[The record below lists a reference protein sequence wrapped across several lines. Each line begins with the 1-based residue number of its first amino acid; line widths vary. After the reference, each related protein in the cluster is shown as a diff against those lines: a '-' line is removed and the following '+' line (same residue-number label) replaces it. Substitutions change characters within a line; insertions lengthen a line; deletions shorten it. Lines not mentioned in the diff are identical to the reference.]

1 MPPSRQNIALL
12 RDRPTDFPRIHRDSD
27 HDGQQPAGG
36 RELVS
41 TQHGTG
47 AMAQHSRTTNDA
59 ADPVVITGI
68 GLIASVGQN
77 REAVWN
83 GVREGRSGVR
93 FLKGL
98 VGIPDNLLLG
108 APVDLVP
115 NLPRQLKVT
124 ALCQHVAAEALA
136 DAQVDTATMNG
147 GRLDRDRFACA
158 ISGHIGDTG
167 WLERHV
173 GDYDVSQP
181 GAVEWWQQWLPNTS
195 CVTVANE
202 HGLYGPRICH
212 STACASGLID
222 ILSAVRAIRHGQA
235 DIALAGS
242 GEAFHPLFA
251 AGFHQ
256 MRVLAYND
264 VPAEACRPFDLAR
277 SGFVMGEGA
286 AMLVVERLSHAQ
298 RRGAKIYAE
307 VLGGSMHAEAHH
319 VTDLDTES
327 AALVRLIHDALDAS
341 KLSPT
346 DIGYIN
352 VHGTGTQQND
362 LVEARG
368 IRRALGPAADRA
380 CASAVKSMLGH
391 LVNAS
396 GSVEL
401 AITAL
406 ALRDGFVPPTLNLTR
421 QDPACELDCIP
432 LVGRQRS
439 IEHALKIS
447 VAFGGHLAAV
457 ALRRWSGANSASR
470 PLRISAA

>member
-1 MPPSRQNIALL
+1 
-12 RDRPTDFPRIHRDSD
+12 
-27 HDGQQPAGG
+27 
-36 RELVS
+36 
-41 TQHGTG
+41 
-47 AMAQHSRTTNDA
+47 MAQHSRTSNDA

-68 GLIASVGQN
+68 GIIASVGQN
-77 REAVWN
+77 REAVWR

-136 DAQVDTATMNG
+136 DAQVDTATMND

-264 VPAEACRPFDLAR
+264 VPEEACRPT
-277 SGFVMGEGA
+277 SGMQSSSQAGSWCV
-286 AMLVVERLSHAQ
+286 RLSVGGMNPS
-298 RRGAKIYAE
+298 RR
-307 VLGGSMHAEAHH
+307 
-319 VTDLDTES
+319 
-327 AALVRLIHDALDAS
+327 
-341 KLSPT
+341 
-346 DIGYIN
+346 
-352 VHGTGTQQND
+352 
-362 LVEARG
+362 
-368 IRRALGPAADRA
+368 
-380 CASAVKSMLGH
+380 ASAVI
-391 LVNAS
+391 AS
-396 GSVEL
+396 STL
-401 AITAL
+401 PDAFTKWPSIDLTAL
-406 ALRDGFVPPTLNLTR
+406 AQAR
-421 QDPACELDCIP
+421 
-432 LVGRQRS
+432 
-439 IEHALKIS
+439 
-447 VAFGGHLAAV
+447 
-457 ALRRWSGANSASR
+457 
-470 PLRISAA
+470 SAAGPNARRMPRASTRSFCCVPVPWTLM

>member
-1 MPPSRQNIALL
+1 MIQ
-12 RDRPTDFPRIHRDSD
+12 RPRSSD
-27 HDGQQPAGG
+27 
-36 RELVS
+36 
-41 TQHGTG
+41 G
-47 AMAQHSRTTNDA
+47 AS
-59 ADPVVITGI
+59 DPVVITGI
-68 GLIASVGQN
+68 GLVASVGLN
-77 REAVWN
+77 REAVWR

-98 VGIPDNLLLG
+98 VGIPDGLLLG
-108 APVDLVP
+108 APVDLRP
-115 NLPRQLKVT
+115 PLPRQLKVT

-136 DAQVDTATMNG
+136 DARIDTTTMNQ

-167 WLERHV
+167 WVERHV
-173 GDYDVSQP
+173 GVYDTSQP
-181 GAVEWWQQWLPNTS
+181 GALEWWQQWMPNTTCS
-195 CVTVANE
+195 TVANE
-202 HGLYGPRICH
+202 HGLFGPRICH

-222 ILSAVRAIRHGQA
+222 FLSALRAIRHGQA

-256 MRVLAYND
+256 MRVLAYHD
-264 VPAEACRPFDLAR
+264 VPEQACRPFDVAR

-286 AMLVVERLSHAQ
+286 AMMVLERLSHAR
-298 RRGAKIYAE
+298 RRGAKIYSE

-319 VTDLDTES
+319 VTDLDAQPE
-327 AALVRLIHDALDAS
+327 ALVRLINDTLDNS
-341 KLSPT
+341 RLSPA
-346 DIGYIN
+346 DVGYIN

-362 LVEARG
+362 LVEARA
-368 IRRALGPAADRA
+368 IRQAFGRDADGA
-380 CASAVKSMLGH
+380 CVSAVKSMLGH

-406 ALRDGFVPPTLNLTR
+406 ALRDGYFPPTLNLTQ
-421 QDPACELDCIP
+421 QDPECDLDCIP
-432 LVGRQRS
+432 LVGRRRAV
-439 IEHALKIS
+439 EHALKIS

-457 ALRRWSGANSASR
+457 ALRRWSGANSASQPR
-470 PLRISAA
+470 RTTAA

>member
-1 MPPSRQNIALL
+1 MP
-12 RDRPTDFPRIHRDSD
+12 
-27 HDGQQPAGG
+27 
-36 RELVS
+36 
-41 TQHGTG
+41 
-47 AMAQHSRTTNDA
+47 QHSRTNNDA

-77 REAVWN
+77 REAVWR

-98 VGIPDNLLLG
+98 VGIPDGLLLG
-108 APVDLVP
+108 APVDLEP

-124 ALCQHVAAEALA
+124 ALCQQVAAEALA

-173 GDYDVSQP
+173 DAYDVSQP
-181 GAVEWWQQWLPNTS
+181 GAVEWWQQWMPNTT
-195 CVTVANE
+195 CATVANE

-264 VPAEACRPFDLAR
+264 VPEEACRPFDKGR
-277 SGFVMGEGA
+277 TGFVMGEGA

-298 RRGAKIYAE
+298 RRGAKVYAE

-319 VTDLDTES
+319 VTDLE
-327 AALVRLIHDALDAS
+327 AEPEALVRLINDTLDS
-341 KLSPT
+341 SGLSPT

-362 LVEARG
+362 LVEARA

-406 ALRDGFVPPTLNLTR
+406 ALRDGFVPPTLNLTH

-432 LVGRQRS
+432 LVGRKHS
-439 IEHALKIS
+439 VDHALKIS

-457 ALRRWSGANSASR
+457 ALRRWSGANSAVQ

>member
-1 MPPSRQNIALL
+1 MAQTSRQ
-12 RDRPTDFPRIHRDSD
+12 
-27 HDGQQPAGG
+27 HD
-36 RELVS
+36 
-41 TQHGTG
+41 
-47 AMAQHSRTTNDA
+47 DA
-59 ADPVVITGI
+59 SDPVVITGI
-68 GLIASVGQN
+68 GIIASVGLN
-77 REAVWN
+77 REAVWQ

-93 FLKGL
+93 FLQGL
-98 VGIPDNLLLG
+98 IGIPDGLLLG
-108 APVDLVP
+108 APVDLQP
-115 NLPRQLKVT
+115 ALPRQLKVT
-124 ALCQHVAAEALA
+124 ALCQQVAAEALA
-136 DAQVDTATMNG
+136 DAQIDTANMNH
-147 GRLDRDRFACA
+147 GRFDRDRFACA

-167 WLERHV
+167 WLEREI
-173 GDYDVSQP
+173 GGYDTSAP
-181 GAVEWWQQWLPNTS
+181 GALEWWQQWMPNTTCS
-195 CVTVANE
+195 TIANQ

-222 ILSAVRAIRHGQA
+222 FLSAVRAIRHGQA

-256 MRVLAYND
+256 MRVLAYHD
-264 VPAEACRPFDLAR
+264 VPELACRPFDMAR

-286 AMLVVERLSHAQ
+286 AMMVVERLSHAQ

-319 VTDLDTES
+319 VTDLEADPE
-327 AALVRLIHDALDAS
+327 ALVRLINDTLDS
-341 KLSPT
+341 SRLGPN

-362 LVEARG
+362 VVEARA
-368 IRRALGPAADRA
+368 IRRAFGPAADRA

-406 ALRDGFVPPTLNLTR
+406 ALRDGFIPPTLNLTQ

-432 LVGRQRS
+432 LVGRQREV
-439 IEHALKIS
+439 EHALKIS

-457 ALRRWSGANSASR
+457 ALRRWSGANSASLTR
-470 PLRISAA
+470 RTTAA